1 MFLQDALEELK
12 KPVISSN
19 RLEKRL
25 VQERSKTVHPNMNLL
40 RLSNVYSDFM
50 IKKSHINVLFLG
62 K

>member
-1 MFLQDALEELK
+1 MFLQDALEDLK

-25 VQERSKTVHPNMNLL
+25 VQESSKIVHPNMNLL

-50 IKKSHINVLFLG
+50 IKKSHINLLFLG